1 MGITEII
8 LILVVA
14 LIVVGP
20 EGLPDFLRAAGKI
33 VRELQSA
40 GNTVMRELTEAV
52 DEPRRALNELNPL
65 APNSGTRSPRPN
77 NSGPEPKKTPEDT
90 PEQH

>member
-8 LILVVA
+8 LVLVVA

-33 VRELQSA
+33 MRELQSA
-40 GNTVMRELTEAV
+40 GNTVMRELTEAI
-52 DEPRRALNELNPL
+52 DEPRRALNDLNPL
-65 APNSGTRSPRPN
+65 APNSGTQTPKPN
-77 NSGPEPKKTPEDT
+77 DSAPEPEKASEDI
-90 PEQH
+90 PQQH

>member
-8 LILVVA
+8 LVLVVA

-20 EGLPDFLRAAGKI
+20 EGLPDFLRAVGKI

-65 APNSGTRSPRPN
+65 APNSGTRTPQRN
-77 NSGPEPKKTPEDT
+77 NSAPETKKSSEEP
-90 PEQH
+90 PQQH